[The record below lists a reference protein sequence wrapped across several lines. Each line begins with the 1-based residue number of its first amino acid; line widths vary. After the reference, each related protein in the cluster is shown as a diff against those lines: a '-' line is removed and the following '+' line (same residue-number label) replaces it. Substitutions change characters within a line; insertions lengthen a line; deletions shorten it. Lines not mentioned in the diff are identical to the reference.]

1 MLNFES
7 FRTFFSVRDFGIWW
21 DFGFGGNSKKLHAFM
36 GFWDLA
42 GFEKLHVFVGF
53 WDFRRNESYMFS
65 WDFGVSWDLESYMFS
80 WDFGISG
87 I

>member
-1 MLNFES
+1 MRVFEL
-7 FRTFFSVRDFGIWW
+7 SVRDFGIWW

-53 WDFRRNESYMFS
+53 WDFWDLKSYMFS
-65 WDFGVSWDLESYMFS
+65 WDLTQIPVQIPNPRTKSATPVMTLV
-80 WDFGISG
+80 
-87 I
+87 